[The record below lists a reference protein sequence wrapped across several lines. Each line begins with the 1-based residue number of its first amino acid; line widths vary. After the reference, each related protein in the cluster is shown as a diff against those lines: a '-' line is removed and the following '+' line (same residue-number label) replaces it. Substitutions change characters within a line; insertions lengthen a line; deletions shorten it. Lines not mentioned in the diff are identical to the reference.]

1 MRFLSKQLHLK
12 GGQARLPRRCLTISH
27 RNRTIVG
34 GVIKKGKSAGLRG
47 EKSRIRRNGASRTI
61 DADASSTAAAVYRND
76 ALFRH
81 RARVSEVL
89 KDRLTSMSA
98 MMDPTTAKK
107 RIVLTRSGENPQY
120 VTPS

>member
-1 MRFLSKQLHLK
+1 M
-12 GGQARLPRRCLTISH
+12 
-27 RNRTIVG
+27 
-34 GVIKKGKSAGLRG
+34 
-47 EKSRIRRNGASRTI
+47 
-61 DADASSTAAAVYRND
+61 
-76 ALFRH
+76 
-81 RARVSEVL
+81 SEVL